1 MLAMLAI
8 AAAMA
13 LLIGLVGIYGVIS
26 YSVSQR
32 TREIGIRMALG
43 ARQQDVRRMFV
54 QHGLALTAIGIVI
67 GLAVAVG
74 LTRMMSALL
83 YAVSPVDP
91 VTYGAVAIGLVAA
104 ALLASYLPARRATV
118 VDPVQALKFE

>member
-1 MLAMLAI
+1 
-8 AAAMA
+8 
-13 LLIGLVGIYGVIS
+13 
-26 YSVSQR
+26 
-32 TREIGIRMALG
+32 
-43 ARQQDVRRMFV
+43 MFV

-91 VTYGAVAIGLVAA
+91 VDLWRCRDRPGSGSIAGPG
-104 ALLASYLPARRATV
+104 YLPARRATV